1 MTFTE
6 QEVHDIVEMVV
17 SGIDIETAKEKI
29 VANYRSSYLDLST
42 KIARAVMK
50 HFSITSLSPLS
61 RQTEDIM
68 PMQVYAFLLNDLIKG
83 SLPNDV
89 KQDFIANTKRDRLT
103 LYHYTKMYNNQSHLV
118 DYRYAHGDTLT
129 NHFLSIK
136 EKITGEKL
144 DQYRIEA
151 HSSDENKGLTTIQIR
166 FRDNKENIIKDIEE
180 YTSYHELN
188 NKYFHYESIS
198 AFKIMFDKTYPM
210 YIGKIRH
217 GNTVVVTKFINENK
231 KTFLDR
237 VNNGATFKSLNN
249 EFKFYT
255 RVSDLKRFML
265 RYEPIF
271 AKMVLENESKT

>member
-17 SGIDIETAKEKI
+17 SGMNIETAKEKI
-29 VANYRSSYLDLST
+29 IGNYRSSYIDIST

-50 HFSITSLSPLS
+50 HFNISSLSPLS
-61 RQTEDIM
+61 RSTADII

-89 KQDFIANTKRDRLT
+89 KKDFTSNTKRERLT
-103 LYHYTKMYNNQSHLV
+103 LYHYTKMYRNQSHLV
-118 DYRYAHGDTLT
+118 DYRYAYRDTVT

-144 DQYRIEA
+144 DKYRIEA
-151 HSSDENKGLTTIQIR
+151 HSYDEDKGLTIMQIKY
-166 FRDNKENIIKDIEE
+166 RDNEKRIIQDIEDL
-180 YTSYHELN
+180 TSYHELN
-188 NKYFHYESIS
+188 NKYFQYRTIS
-198 AFKIMFDKTYPM
+198 AFKKMFDKTYPM
-210 YIGKIRH
+210 YIGKIRY
-217 GNTVVVTKFINENK
+217 GNTVVINKFINKNK

-249 EFKFYT
+249 EFKLYS

-265 RYEPIF
+265 RYEPII
-271 AKMVLENESKT
+271 AKMILENEG